1 MTTVH
6 EAPRT
11 EVKTVICP
19 HDCPDAC
26 AMTAT
31 IVDGRVVKM
40 GARADHPVTRGFL
53 CVKTQYYQER
63 LYSPLRVLYPQR
75 RVGPKGSGQ
84 FARISW
90 DEAIRPIAER
100 FTAIVAEHGA
110 EAILP
115 YSYAGTMGA
124 LSYASMDRRFF
135 HYLGAS
141 QLDRTICSS
150 TGFEAYRV
158 TMGVIQGADPE

>member
-1 MTTVH
+1 MTTLH
-6 EAPRT
+6 KAPGAAQQP

-40 GARADHPVTRGFL
+40 GARADHPITKGFL

-75 RVGPKGSGQ
+75 RVGPKGSAQ
-84 FARISW
+84 FERISW
-90 DEAIRPIAER
+90 DEAIA
-100 FTAIVAEHGA
+100 TIVARFRGIIDRHGA

-115 YSYAGTMGA
+115 YSYAGAMGK

-135 HYLGAS
+135 GY
-141 QLDRTICSS
+141 
-150 TGFEAYRV
+150 
-158 TMGVIQGADPE
+158 

>member
-1 MTTVH
+1 MTALDD
-6 EAPRT
+6 APITT
-11 EVKTVICP
+11 EIKTVICP

-31 IVDGRVVKM
+31 LENGRVVKM
-40 GARADHPVTRGFL
+40 GARADHPFTRGFL

-75 RVGPKGSGQ
+75 RVGPKGTGK
-84 FARISW
+84 FERITW
-90 DEAIRPIAER
+90 DEAVATVAER
-100 FTAIVAEHGA
+100 FQDVIAMHGA

-115 YSYAGTMGA
+115 YSYAGSMGA

-135 HYLGAS
+135 YALGA
-141 QLDRTICSS
+141 
-150 TGFEAYRV
+150 
-158 TMGVIQGADPE
+158 